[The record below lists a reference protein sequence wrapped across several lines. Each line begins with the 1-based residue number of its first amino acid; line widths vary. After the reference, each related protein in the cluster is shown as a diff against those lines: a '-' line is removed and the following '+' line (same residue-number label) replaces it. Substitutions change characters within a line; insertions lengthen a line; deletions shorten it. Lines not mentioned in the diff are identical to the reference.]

1 MYKSVQKLFILLF
14 VFSLSTPL
22 QAKKRIFSNK
32 EVFHTKT
39 SLLLI
44 QDSRDS
50 ILEIKYKQAKS
61 LYETNNYVESL
72 QIALYLNEQIKT
84 IKKQTDIIILPEMFT
99 TGFAMQ
105 PKHLAET
112 MDGDTVIWMQK
123 IAKQTQAAI
132 CGSIIITENNTYY
145 NRFLFVHPGGTI
157 QYYNKRHLFSLAG
170 EHEHYNNDTSQVI
183 IEYKDWR
190 ICPLICYDLR
200 FPVWSRNTQSYDILL
215 YVANWPK
222 PRINAWNTLL
232 KARAIENMS
241 YVVGVNRIGTD
252 PNGNVYTGNSI
263 VLDALGNELSPLT
276 ENNDVCITTTLSKK
290 DLQTIRKKFNF
301 LNDKDVFTLM

>member
-1 MYKSVQKLFILLF
+1 MDTQLTVTFIQTNLIWEN
-14 VFSLSTPL
+14 PL
-22 QAKKRIFSNK
+22 QNRINFEEKISDIK
-32 EVFHTKT
+32 E
-39 SLLLI
+39 
-44 QDSRDS
+44 
-50 ILEIKYKQAKS
+50 
-61 LYETNNYVESL
+61 
-72 QIALYLNEQIKT
+72 
-84 IKKQTDIIILPEMFT
+84 QTDIIILPEMFT

-112 MDGDTVIWMQK
+112 MNGDTVTWMQK
-123 IAKQTQAAI
+123 IAKEKQVAI
-132 CGSIIITENNTYY
+132 CGSIIITEDNNYY
-145 NRFLFVHPGGTI
+145 NRFLFVQPNGSI

-170 EHEHYNNDTSQVI
+170 EHKHYKNDNTQVI

-200 FPVWSRNTQSYDILL
+200 FPVWSRNTQNYDVLL

-241 YVVGVNRIGTD
+241 YVIGVNRTGED
-252 PNGNVYTGNSI
+252 PNGNEYTGNSI
-263 VLDALGNELSPLT
+263 VLDALGNELSPLS

-290 DLQTIRKKFNF
+290 ELQTVREKFNF